1 MKSYLKTAA
10 LAAAMFVGVAMGA
23 HSAAAQSTSLTLDV
37 DQIYKDSV
45 AAKSGSAQLNAK
57 YSAELKTVQ
66 GALETAAKEW
76 NTQVE
81 AAKKVLK
88 PDGTL
93 PPANQTAIDRARQN
107 LSEAQGNFDQLR
119 QEIQNIDQYIKYQIL
134 DKLVPIA
141 EKIRKDRNGDVVLPR
156 SGVLAADPVSDV
168 TAAAMAQLNAAL
180 TVVSITIPQQQGAA
194 PAAGAPAAA
203 TPAKPATTKP
213 QPQSR

>member
-10 LAAAMFVGVAMGA
+10 LAAAMFVGVTMGA

-66 GALETAAKEW
+66 GALEAAAKEW

-156 SGVLAADPVSDV
+156 SGVLAADPVGDV